1 MEFVAIDTA
10 KKYDASLRIWSDA
23 RQSWGEDLLAYF
35 EDDLSTHIFAEPG
48 TAIMTQRQIDEM
60 IEFYKEEVDQANAGD
75 QGDVLERVEEGE
87 RYDLDVIQDGSV
99 SDEDM
104 ADYREVVAE
113 SMTKRRTSGGYI
125 SAELAAIEHAAQR

>member
-10 KKYDASLRIWSDA
+10 KKYDVSLRIWSDA

>member
-10 KKYDASLRIWSDA
+10 KKYDVSLRIWSDA

-60 IEFYKEEVDQANAGD
+60 IEFYKNEIDRANAGN
-75 QGDVLERVEEGE
+75 QGDVLEPVEDEE

-104 ADYREVVAE
+104 ADYREMVE
-113 SMTKRRTSGGYI
+113 KSMTKRRTASEYI
-125 SAELAAIEHAAQR
+125 SAELAAIERAAQS